1 MNQIDKVL
9 FTAKVYT
16 AGNRDGG
23 ASLSN
28 DGRLNIQYSIP
39 GMPGQGTNPEQL
51 FAAGW
56 SACYQ
61 GAMGIAARRLKL
73 ALPSGTAID
82 AEVDLCSSN
91 DAYFLRARLAVH
103 LPGVPRDA
111 ARDLIEAA
119 HRTCPYSKAIRDNID
134 VLICLVETGASPVVV
149 VDAKA
154 AQR

>member
-1 MNQIDKVL
+1 MTQVEKVL
-9 FTAKVYT
+9 FTAKVRT

-39 GMPGQGTNPEQL
+39 GAPGQGTNPEQL

-61 GAMGIAARRLKL
+61 GAMGIAARRLKI
-73 ALPSGTAID
+73 AMPSDTSID
-82 AEVDLCSSN
+82 AEVDLCASK
-91 DAYFLRARLAVH
+91 DAYFLRARLSVH
-103 LPGVPRDA
+103 LPGLPRDE
-111 ARDLIEAA
+111 ARELIASA
-119 HRTCPYSKAIRDNID
+119 HRTCPYSKATHNNID
-134 VLICLVETGASPVVV
+134 VLISLVEAGASRVVV

-154 AQR
+154 GEQ